1 MAKEVFCYCQLVLML
16 TNICGG
22 KLPVVRSYQNDSFS
36 PTAFSPV
43 IVPILWP
50 LSLSPANSL
59 HRESSLT
66 LRSSKF
72 FTTFLISHFAAYVL
86 LKPGMKQCLY
96 TIYIRT
102 SCLLALNKLKSY
114 YTRQLKLYAHV
125 FMNYKYVCT
134 I

>member
-1 MAKEVFCYCQLVLML
+1 MAKEVFCYCQLVLMS

-22 KLPVVRSYQNDSFS
+22 KSLVVRNCRNDSFS

-43 IVPILWP
+43 IVRILWP

-59 HRESSLT
+59 RRKSSLT
-66 LRSSKF
+66 LRASNF
-72 FTTFLISHFAAYVL
+72 FTIFLISHFAAYVL
-86 LKPGMKQCLY
+86 LEPGMKQCLY

-102 SCLLALNKLKSY
+102 SCLLALNKLKSC
-114 YTRQLKLYAHV
+114 YTRQLKLYALV